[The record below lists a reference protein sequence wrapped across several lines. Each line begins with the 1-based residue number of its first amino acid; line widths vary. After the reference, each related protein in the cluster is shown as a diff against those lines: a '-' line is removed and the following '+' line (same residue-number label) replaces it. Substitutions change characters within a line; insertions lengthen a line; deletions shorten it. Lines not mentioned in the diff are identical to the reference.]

1 MDGAPRSQATT
12 LRARDWG
19 VDVELGL
26 RGKVAIVTGAS
37 RGIGR
42 SIALGL
48 AAEGCRLAICARGA
62 ERLDQTAGEVR
73 AAGAEVLALPV
84 DATDGEALETFI
96 STVGESF
103 GRIDILVNNVGGGG
117 KDSFAETTDEDWAGA
132 LDLTLWPA
140 IRASRLVVPYMER
153 QGGGAIVMISSIYGR
168 EWGGRPAYNVVK
180 AAENALA
187 KSMARQLAPS
197 GIRVNAVAPGS
208 IIFPGGSWQR
218 RVDEQPER
226 MAEFVKNELPLG
238 RFGRP
243 EEVAN
248 AVTFLVSDA
257 ASLILGACLNVDGG
271 QSRSLI

>member
-1 MDGAPRSQATT
+1 
-12 LRARDWG
+12 
-19 VDVELGL
+19 VDLGL
-26 RGKVAIVTGAS
+26 KGKVAIVTGAS

-42 SIALGL
+42 SIALAL

-62 ERLDQTAGEVR
+62 ERLEHTAKEAR
-73 AAGAEVLALPV
+73 ATGAEVMARPV
-84 DATDGEALETFI
+84 DATDGAALEAFVTA
-96 STVGESF
+96 VGDQY
-103 GRIDILVNNVGGGG
+103 GRIDVLVNNVGGGG
-117 KDSFAETTDEDWAGA
+117 KETFQETTDEDWAGA
-132 LDLTLWPA
+132 FDLTLWPA
-140 IRASRLVVPYMER
+140 IRASRLAVPWMER
-153 QGGGAIVMISSIYGR
+153 QGGGAIVMISSIFGR

-180 AAENALA
+180 AAENALS
-187 KSMARQLAPS
+187 KSMARQLAPK

-218 RVDEQPER
+218 RVDENPEKL
-226 MAEFVKNELPLG
+226 AEFVKNELPLG

>member
-1 MDGAPRSQATT
+1 M
-12 LRARDWG
+12 
-19 VDVELGL
+19 ELGL
-26 RGKVAIVTGAS
+26 NGKVAIVTGAS

-48 AAEGCRLAICARGA
+48 AAEGCRLGICARGA
-62 ERLDQTAGEVR
+62 ERLEQTAGEVR

-84 DATDGEALETFI
+84 DATDASALEQFVAA
-96 STVGESF
+96 VGERY
-103 GRIDILVNNVGGGG
+103 GQIDILVNNVGGGG
-117 KDSFAETTDEDWAGA
+117 KDLFAETTDEDWAGA
-132 LDLTLWPA
+132 FDLTLWPA
-140 IRASRLVVPYMER
+140 IRASRLVVPWMER
-153 QGGGAIVMISSIYGR
+153 QGRGAIVMISSIFGR

-187 KSMARQLAPS
+187 KSMARQYAAT

-218 RVDEQPER
+218 RVDENPER
-226 MAEFVKNELPLG
+226 LAEFVRNELPLG
-238 RFGRP
+238 RFGYP

-248 AVTFLVSDA
+248 VVTFLVSDA
-257 ASLILGACLNVDGG
+257 ASLMIGACVNVDGG

>member
-1 MDGAPRSQATT
+1 MN
-12 LRARDWG
+12 
-19 VDVELGL
+19 LGL
-26 RGKVAIVTGAS
+26 KGKVAIVTGAS

-62 ERLDQTAGEVR
+62 ERLEQTAGEIR
-73 AAGAEVLALPV
+73 AAGADVLSQAV
-84 DATDGEALETFI
+84 DATDGAALEVFVAA
-96 STVGESF
+96 VGDRF
-103 GRIDILVNNVGGGG
+103 GQIDVLVNNVGGGG
-117 KDSFAETTDEDWAGA
+117 KDTFQETTDEDWAGA
-132 LDLTLWPA
+132 FDLTLWPA
-140 IRASRLVVPYMER
+140 IRASRLVVPWMER
-153 QGGGAIVMISSIYGR
+153 QGSGAIVMISSIYGR

-180 AAENALA
+180 AAENALS
-187 KSMARQLAPS
+187 KSMARQLAPK

-218 RVDEQPER
+218 RVDENPER
-226 MAEFVKNELPLG
+226 LAEFVKAEMPLG
-238 RFGRP
+238 RFGYP

-257 ASLILGACLNVDGG
+257 ASLILGTCLNVDGG

>member
-1 MDGAPRSQATT
+1 M
-12 LRARDWG
+12 
-19 VDVELGL
+19 ELGL
-26 RGKVAIVTGAS
+26 TGKVAIVTGGS

-62 ERLDQTAGEVR
+62 ERLEQTTEELR
-73 AAGAEVLALPV
+73 ALGVEVLAVPADV
-84 DATDGEALETFI
+84 TDAAALEAFV
-96 STVGESF
+96 SQTVERF
-103 GRIDILVNNVGGGG
+103 GRVDVLVNNAGGGG
-117 KDSFAETTDEDWAGA
+117 KDTFVETADEDWDAA

-140 IRASRLVVPYMER
+140 IRASRLVVPHMER
-153 QGGGAIVMISSIYGR
+153 QGGGAIVMISSIFGR

-187 KSMARQLAPS
+187 KSMARQLAPK

-208 IIFPGGSWQR
+208 IIFPGGSWER
-218 RVDEQPER
+218 RVRETPEA
-226 MAEFVKNELPLG
+226 MDQFVKAELPLG

-248 AVTFLVSDA
+248 VVTFLVSDA
-257 ASLILGACLNVDGG
+257 ASLMVGACVNVDGG

>member
-1 MDGAPRSQATT
+1 M
-12 LRARDWG
+12 
-19 VDVELGL
+19 ELGL
-26 RGKVAIVTGAS
+26 KGKVAIVTGAS

-48 AAEGCRLAICARGA
+48 AAEGCRLGICARGA
-62 ERLDQTAGEVR
+62 ERLEQTAGEVR

-84 DATDGEALETFI
+84 DATDASALEQFVAA
-96 STVGESF
+96 VGERY
-103 GRIDILVNNVGGGG
+103 GQIDILVNNVGGGG
-117 KDSFAETTDEDWAGA
+117 KDLFAETTDEDWAGA
-132 LDLTLWPA
+132 FDLTLWPA
-140 IRASRLVVPYMER
+140 IRASRLVVPWMER
-153 QGGGAIVMISSIYGR
+153 QGGGAIVMISSIFGR

-187 KSMARQLAPS
+187 KSMARQYAAK

-218 RVDEQPER
+218 RVDENPER
-226 MAEFVKNELPLG
+226 LAEFVRNELPLG
-238 RFGRP
+238 RFGYP

-248 AVTFLVSDA
+248 VVTFLVSDA
-257 ASLILGACLNVDGG
+257 ASLMIGACVNVDGG

>member
-1 MDGAPRSQATT
+1 
-12 LRARDWG
+12 
-19 VDVELGL
+19 VELGL

-48 AAEGCRLAICARGA
+48 AAEGCRLALCARGA
-62 ERLDQTAGEVR
+62 ERLEQTAGEVR
-73 AAGAEVLALPV
+73 GAGAAEVLALPV
-84 DATDGEALETFI
+84 DATDGPALESFVKA
-96 STVGESF
+96 VGDHF
-103 GRIDILVNNVGGGG
+103 GKIDILVNNVGGGG
-117 KDSFAETTDEDWAGA
+117 KDGFVETTDEDWAGA

-140 IRASRLVVPYMER
+140 IRASRLVVPWMER
-153 QGGGAIVMISSIYGR
+153 QGSGAIVMISSIFGR

-187 KSMARQLAPS
+187 KSMARQLAPT

-243 EEVAN
+243 DEVAN

-271 QSRSLI
+271 QSRSLT

>member
-1 MDGAPRSQATT
+1 
-12 LRARDWG
+12 
-19 VDVELGL
+19 VDLGL
-26 RGKVAIVTGAS
+26 KGKVAIVTGAS

-48 AAEGCRLAICARGA
+48 AAEGCHLGISARGA
-62 ERLDQTAGEVR
+62 EKLEQTAGEAR
-73 AAGAEVLALPV
+73 ALGVEVLAQAS
-84 DATDGEALETFI
+84 DATDAAALEAFVGA
-96 STVGESF
+96 VGERY

-117 KDSFAETTDEDWAGA
+117 KDTFQETTDEDWSATF
-132 LDLTLWPA
+132 DLTLWPA
-140 IRASRLVVPYMER
+140 IRASRLVVPWMER
-153 QGGGAIVMISSIYGR
+153 QGGGAIVIISSIFGR

-180 AAENALA
+180 AAENALS
-187 KSMARQLAPS
+187 KSMARQLAPK

-208 IIFPGGSWQR
+208 VIHPGGSWQR
-218 RVDEQPER
+218 RVDEQPEA
-226 MAEFVKNELPLG
+226 MAAFVKAELPLG

>member
-1 MDGAPRSQATT
+1 
-12 LRARDWG
+12 
-19 VDVELGL
+19 VELGL
-26 RGKVAIVTGAS
+26 TGKVAIVTGAS

-48 AAEGCRLAICARGA
+48 AAEGCRLGICARGA
-62 ERLDQTAGEVR
+62 DRLDETADEVR
-73 AAGAEVLALPV
+73 TLGAEVLALPV
-84 DATDGEALETFI
+84 DATDASALERFVAA
-96 STVGESF
+96 VGERY

-117 KDSFAETTDEDWAGA
+117 KDSFQETTDEDWAGA
-132 LDLTLWPA
+132 FDLTLWPA
-140 IRASRLVVPYMER
+140 IRASRLVVPWMER
-153 QGGGAIVMISSIYGR
+153 QGGGAIVMISSIFGR

-180 AAENALA
+180 AAENALS
-187 KSMARQLAPS
+187 KSMARQLAPM

-218 RVDEQPER
+218 RVDENPER
-226 MAEFVKNELPLG
+226 LAEFVKNELPLG

-248 AVTFLVSDA
+248 VVTFLVSDA
-257 ASLILGACLNVDGG
+257 ASLMLGACVNVDGG

>member
-1 MDGAPRSQATT
+1 
-12 LRARDWG
+12 
-19 VDVELGL
+19 VELGL
-26 RGKVAIVTGAS
+26 KGKVAILTGAS

-48 AAEGCRLAICARGA
+48 VAEGCRLGICARGA
-62 ERLDQTAGEVR
+62 ERLEQTADECR

-84 DATDGEALETFI
+84 DATDASALEQF
-96 STVGESF
+96 VGAVGQQF

-117 KDSFAETTDEDWAGA
+117 KDTFEETTDEDWAGA
-132 LDLTLWPA
+132 FDLTLWPA
-140 IRASRLVVPYMER
+140 IRASRLAVPWMER
-153 QGGGAIVMISSIYGR
+153 QGGGVIVMISSIFGR

-180 AAENALA
+180 AAENALS
-187 KSMARQLAPS
+187 KSMARQLAPK

-218 RVDEQPER
+218 RVDENPER
-226 MAEFVKNELPLG
+226 LAEFVKQELPLG

-248 AVTFLVSDA
+248 LVTFLVSDA
-257 ASLILGACLNVDGG
+257 ASLMLGACVNVDGG

>member
-1 MDGAPRSQATT
+1 MD
-12 LRARDWG
+12 
-19 VDVELGL
+19 LGL
-26 RGKVAIVTGAS
+26 TGKVAIVTGAS

-48 AAEGCRLAICARGA
+48 AAEGCRLALCARGA
-62 ERLDQTAGEVR
+62 EKLEETAGEAR
-73 AAGAEVLALPV
+73 ALGAEVLAVPA
-84 DATDGEALETFI
+84 DATDAAALEAF
-96 STVGESF
+96 VAAAERQY

-117 KDSFAETTDEDWAGA
+117 KDTFLETTDADWEGA
-132 LDLTLWPA
+132 FDLTLWPA
-140 IRASRLVVPYMER
+140 IRASRLVVPIMAR
-153 QGGGAIVMISSIYGR
+153 QGSGAIVMISSIYGR

-187 KSMARQLAPS
+187 KSMARQLAPQ

-208 IIFPGGSWQR
+208 IIFPGGSWER
-218 RVDEQPER
+218 RVREQPER
-226 MAEFVKNELPLG
+226 MEAFVRDEMPLG

-257 ASLILGACLNVDGG
+257 ASLIVGACLNVDGG

>member
-1 MDGAPRSQATT
+1 
-12 LRARDWG
+12 
-19 VDVELGL
+19 VDLGL
-26 RGKVAIVTGAS
+26 KGKVAIVTGAS

-62 ERLDQTAGEVR
+62 ERLEQTAGEIR
-73 AAGAEVLALPV
+73 AAGADVLSQAV
-84 DATDGEALETFI
+84 DATDGAVLEAFVAA
-96 STVGESF
+96 VGDRF
-103 GRIDILVNNVGGGG
+103 GQIDVLVNNVGGGG
-117 KDSFAETTDEDWAGA
+117 KDTFQETTDEDWAGA
-132 LDLTLWPA
+132 FDLTLWPA
-140 IRASRLVVPYMER
+140 IRASRLVVPWMER
-153 QGGGAIVMISSIYGR
+153 QGSGAIVMISSIYGR

-180 AAENALA
+180 AAENALS
-187 KSMARQLAPS
+187 KSMARQLAPK

-218 RVDEQPER
+218 RVDENPER
-226 MAEFVKNELPLG
+226 LAEFVKAEMPLG
-238 RFGRP
+238 RFGYP

-257 ASLILGACLNVDGG
+257 ASLILGTCLNVDGG

>member
-1 MDGAPRSQATT
+1 
-12 LRARDWG
+12 
-19 VDVELGL
+19 VELGL
-26 RGKVAIVTGAS
+26 NGKVAIVTGAS

-48 AAEGCRLAICARGA
+48 AAEGCRLGICARGA
-62 ERLDQTAGEVR
+62 ERLEQTADEVR

-84 DATDGEALETFI
+84 DATDASALEQFVAA
-96 STVGESF
+96 VGERY

-117 KDSFAETTDEDWAGA
+117 KDLFAETTDEDWAGA
-132 LDLTLWPA
+132 FDLTLWPA
-140 IRASRLVVPYMER
+140 IRASRLVVPWMER
-153 QGGGAIVMISSIYGR
+153 QGRGAIVMISSIFRR

-187 KSMARQLAPS
+187 KSMARQYAAK

-218 RVDEQPER
+218 RVDENPER
-226 MAEFVKNELPLG
+226 LAEFVRNELPLG
-238 RFGRP
+238 RFGYP

-248 AVTFLVSDA
+248 VVTFLVSDA
-257 ASLILGACLNVDGG
+257 ASLMIGACVNVDGG

>member
-1 MDGAPRSQATT
+1 
-12 LRARDWG
+12 
-19 VDVELGL
+19 VELGL
-26 RGKVAIVTGAS
+26 KGKVAIVTGAS

-48 AAEGCRLAICARGA
+48 AAEGCRLGICARGA
-62 ERLDQTAGEVR
+62 ERLEQTADECR

-84 DATDGEALETFI
+84 DATDASALEQF
-96 STVGESF
+96 VGAVGQQF

-117 KDSFAETTDEDWAGA
+117 KDTFEETTDEDWAGA
-132 LDLTLWPA
+132 FDLTLWPA
-140 IRASRLVVPYMER
+140 IRASRLAVPWMER
-153 QGGGAIVMISSIYGR
+153 QGGGAIVMISSIFGR

-180 AAENALA
+180 AAENALS
-187 KSMARQLAPS
+187 KSMARQLAPK

-218 RVDEQPER
+218 RVDENPER
-226 MAEFVKNELPLG
+226 LAEFVKQELPLG

-248 AVTFLVSDA
+248 VVTFLVSDA
-257 ASLILGACLNVDGG
+257 ASLMLGACVNVDGG

>member
-1 MDGAPRSQATT
+1 M
-12 LRARDWG
+12 
-19 VDVELGL
+19 ELGL
-26 RGKVAIVTGAS
+26 NGKVAIVTGAS

-48 AAEGCRLAICARGA
+48 AAEGCRLGICARGA
-62 ERLDQTAGEVR
+62 ERLEQTAGEVR

-84 DATDGEALETFI
+84 DATDASALEQFVAA
-96 STVGESF
+96 VGERY

-117 KDSFAETTDEDWAGA
+117 KDLFAETTDEDWAGA
-132 LDLTLWPA
+132 FDLTLWPA
-140 IRASRLVVPYMER
+140 IRASRLVVPWMER
-153 QGGGAIVMISSIYGR
+153 QGRGAIVMISSIFGR

-187 KSMARQLAPS
+187 KSMARQYAAT

-218 RVDEQPER
+218 RVDENPER
-226 MAEFVKNELPLG
+226 LAEFVRNELPLG
-238 RFGRP
+238 RFGYP

-248 AVTFLVSDA
+248 VVTFLVSDA
-257 ASLILGACLNVDGG
+257 ASLMIGACVNVDGG

>member
-1 MDGAPRSQATT
+1 M
-12 LRARDWG
+12 
-19 VDVELGL
+19 ELGL

-48 AAEGCRLAICARGA
+48 AAEGTHLAICARGS
-62 ERLDQTAGEVR
+62 ERLEQTADETR
-73 AAGAEVLALPV
+73 AHGVEVLAQAV
-84 DATDGEALETFI
+84 DATDPAALTSFVEA
-96 STVGESF
+96 VGERF

-117 KDSFAETTDEDWAGA
+117 KDAFIETTDEDWSGA

-140 IRASRLVVPYMER
+140 IRASRLVVPWMER

-187 KSMARQLAPS
+187 KSMARQLAPK
-197 GIRVNAVAPGS
+197 GIRVNALAPGS

-226 MAEFVKNELPLG
+226 MAEFIKNELPLG
-238 RFGRP
+238 RFGYP

>member
-1 MDGAPRSQATT
+1 
-12 LRARDWG
+12 
-19 VDVELGL
+19 VDLGL
-26 RGKVAIVTGAS
+26 KGKVAIVTGAS

-62 ERLDQTAGEVR
+62 ERLEQTAEEAR
-73 AAGAEVLALPV
+73 AMGVEVLAQPV
-84 DATDGEALETFI
+84 DATDGVALEGFVAA
-96 STVGESF
+96 VGERH
-103 GRIDILVNNVGGGG
+103 GRIDVLVNNVGGGG
-117 KDSFAETTDEDWAGA
+117 KDTFQETTDEDWAGA
-132 LDLTLWPA
+132 FDLTLWPA
-140 IRASRLVVPYMER
+140 VRTSRLVLPWMER

-180 AAENALA
+180 AAENALS
-187 KSMARQLAPS
+187 KSMARQLAPK

-218 RVDEQPER
+218 RVDENPER
-226 MAEFVKNELPLG
+226 LAEFVRNEMPLG

-248 AVTFLVSDA
+248 VVTFLVSDA
-257 ASLILGACLNVDGG
+257 ASLVLGACVNVDGG

>member
-1 MDGAPRSQATT
+1 
-12 LRARDWG
+12 
-19 VDVELGL
+19 VELGL

-48 AAEGCRLAICARGA
+48 AAEGCRLALCARGA
-62 ERLDQTAGEVR
+62 ERLEQTADEAR
-73 AAGAEVLALPV
+73 AAGATEVMALPV
-84 DATDGEALETFI
+84 DATDGPDLEAFVKA
-96 STVGESF
+96 VGDHF
-103 GRIDILVNNVGGGG
+103 GQINILVNNVGGGG
-117 KDSFAETTDEDWAGA
+117 KDTFVETTDEDWAGA

-140 IRASRLVVPYMER
+140 IRASRLVVPWMQR
-153 QGGGAIVMISSIYGR
+153 QGGGAIVMISSIFGR

-187 KSMARQLAPS
+187 KSMARQLAPT

-208 IIFPGGSWQR
+208 IIFTGGSWQR

-226 MAEFVKNELPLG
+226 LAEFVKNELPLG

-271 QSRSLI
+271 QSRSLT